1 MNNINFLHDQH
12 VHTSYSEDSNAS
24 MEEYIKI
31 AISKGCSYFIM
42 TDHLDFDI
50 PMYKVN
56 WIADYKKE
64 REEIDRLQEKYKN
77 KITILQGIECGY
89 RVGYED
95 DILKI
100 LNDNRFDLINL
111 SIHNYLDLDF
121 YYKED
126 FLKIGIKKMVSLYFE
141 AIIKAINSNI
151 DFDVFSHI
159 DYAFKTARTL
169 DNNLQISTF
178 ESQLKII
185 FNLLIKKEKCLE
197 INTKV
202 QEAINDESHIKY
214 LLNLYY
220 SLGGRDLTL
229 SSDAHVENR
238 YLSSFDHYKE
248 IIKECNFKYLC
259 YFINRKKYKFYI

>member
-1 MNNINFLHDQH
+1 MNNISFLHDQH

-56 WIADYKKE
+56 WITDYKKE
-64 REEIDRLQEKYKN
+64 REEIDTLQEKYKN

-121 YYKED
+121 YYKE
-126 FLKIGIKKMVSLYFE
+126 
-141 AIIKAINSNI
+141 
-151 DFDVFSHI
+151 
-159 DYAFKTARTL
+159 
-169 DNNLQISTF
+169 
-178 ESQLKII
+178 I
-185 FNLLIKKEKCLE
+185 F
-197 INTKV
+197 
-202 QEAINDESHIKY
+202 
-214 LLNLYY
+214 
-220 SLGGRDLTL
+220 
-229 SSDAHVENR
+229 
-238 YLSSFDHYKE
+238 
-248 IIKECNFKYLC
+248 
-259 YFINRKKYKFYI
+259 

>member
-1 MNNINFLHDQH
+1 MNKINVLHDQH
-12 VHTSYSEDSNAS
+12 VHTSYSNDSNAI

-31 AISKGCSYFIM
+31 AINKGCSYFIM
-42 TDHLDFDI
+42 TDHLDFNM
-50 PMYKVN
+50 PSTHEN

-64 REEIDRLQEKYKN
+64 REEIDFLNTKYKN
-77 KITILQGIECGY
+77 KIKILQGIECGFNEE
-89 RVGYED
+89 YEEE
-95 DILKI
+95 I
-100 LNDNRFDLINL
+100 LNIINENNFDLINL
-111 SIHNYLDLDF
+111 SIHNSSNLDF
-121 YYKED
+121 YYKD
-126 FLKIGIKKMVSLYFE
+126 DYLKYGIKEVVSLYFE
-141 AIIKAINSNI
+141 AIIKAINSKI

-159 DYAFKTARTL
+159 DYSFKAARTL

-185 FNLLIKKEKCLE
+185 FNLLIKKGKCLE

-229 SSDAHVENR
+229 SSDAHEEKR
-238 YLSSFDHYKE
+238 YLSSFEYYKQL
-248 IIKECNFKYLC
+248 IKEANFTYLC
-259 YFINRKKYKFYI
+259 YYIKRTKYKFYI